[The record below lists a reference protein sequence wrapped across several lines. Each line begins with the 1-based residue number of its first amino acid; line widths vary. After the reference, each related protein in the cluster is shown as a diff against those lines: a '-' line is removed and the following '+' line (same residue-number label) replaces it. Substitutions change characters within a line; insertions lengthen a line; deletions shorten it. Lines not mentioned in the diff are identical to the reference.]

1 MTKQYNS
8 IILPNQCES
17 VPNWGGELQ
26 NLIQLSH
33 ISVHIRDYCD
43 TDYVGFLLIWP
54 KYIWYEVS
62 CQYGYHMYSVCE

>member
-1 MTKQYNS
+1 MRVCTKF
-8 IILPNQCES
+8 
-17 VPNWGGELQ
+17 GGELQ

-33 ISVHIRDYCD
+33 ILVHIRVYCD